1 MATANDSTNYQTTNL
16 SWKDELE
23 ELKKESDPTMKNL
36 IEYNNAT
43 MTTTIKDSVNDS
55 VKEFQTTL
63 MKMLE

>member
-1 MATANDSTNYQTTNL
+1 
-16 SWKDELE
+16 
-23 ELKKESDPTMKNL
+23 MKNL

-43 MTTTIKDSVNDS
+43 MTTTIKDSVIDS

>member
-36 IEYNNAT
+36 IE
-43 MTTTIKDSVNDS
+43 
-55 VKEFQTTL
+55 
-63 MKMLE
+63 